1 MAVTKNIFYNRP
13 DFLKKGRDSKM
24 PDNVF
29 FSKSGNSIRYFV
41 HFGLGILLI
50 FTLGFSSC
58 TISHEKAFVRME
70 NLEGSWKSTGSIDI
84 NFMWHKQNDTLLWG
98 RVFSLSGTDTVFLED
113 YQVIKSL
120 DSLWL
125 QPNND
130 HHRRLSLKDA
140 TLSQI
145 IFENATLTYP
155 NRVIFEWESDS
166 IVVFRKENIRG
177 NRPIKFRLKQLPLQ

>member
-1 MAVTKNIFYNRP
+1 MAVAKNIFYHRP
-13 DFLKKGRDSKM
+13 DFLKKGRDSEM
-24 PDNVF
+24 PDDGC
-29 FSKSGNSIRYFV
+29 FSKSGKLIHGYV
-41 HFGLGILLI
+41 YFGLRILVI
-50 FTLGFSSC
+50 FTLVFSSC
-58 TISHEKAFVRME
+58 TISHEKAFSRME
-70 NLEGSWKSTGSIDI
+70 NLEGFWKSTGSIDI

-113 YQVIKSL
+113 YQLIKTF

-125 QPNND
+125 QPDND
-130 HHRRLSLKDA
+130 YHRRLSLKDA

-145 IFENATLTYP
+145 IFENAALTYP

-177 NRPIKFRLKQLPLQ
+177 NRPIKFRLKQLPL